1 MMLIPPCMV
10 VLTSFRMSSPPMD
23 HCDHGLVCHQLKPN
37 NNSFYN
43 IYNHSNYNTTQTFK
57 FSSTIQHK
65 TLNTIVII
73 FTSSNTTS
81 QTHYTRHPST
91 TSNAS
96 KPSSIHIITFLY
108 EPSRLFTKITS
119 LHFWFNV
126 FNVKLPSETIQAVI
140 IYIYTY

>member
-1 MMLIPPCMV
+1 MV
-10 VLTSFRMSSPPMD
+10 VLTSFRMSSPTMD
-23 HCDHGLVCHQLKPN
+23 PCDHDLVCHQLKHN
-37 NNSFYN
+37 NKSFYN

-57 FSSTIQHK
+57 FSSTIQNK

-91 TSNAS
+91 TSNTS
-96 KPSSIHIITFLY
+96 KQSSIHIITFLY
-108 EPSRLFTKITS
+108 APSRIFTKNTS

-126 FNVKLPSETIQAVI
+126 LYVKLPSETIQAVI
-140 IYIYTY
+140 IYIYKY